1 MLRNQSR
8 LIGYL
13 APLAPIVLAACLSV
27 PPTCA
32 QTRTVAAAKAPLSLT
47 LTSDTNIVSACGN
60 NGTPEVRL
68 TAKAVSPGG
77 YPIKYQW
84 STSAGVING
93 EGPVV
98 TWNLAG
104 LKPGYHKV
112 SLDVQSVGSDGSC
125 EAFSSV
131 TVLVNACPAVQPV
144 CPAIEIVCPTTIA
157 TDQPLTFN
165 SRYSG
170 GVPANVTPVYNWTVS
185 AGRII
190 EGQGTSTI
198 KVDTTGLAGQ
208 TVRASLSMDGYTL
221 ECSADCGVSIPL
233 PKLNS
238 RRFDEFPDIA
248 RNDEKARLDN
258 FGIEMQSDPTATAYV
273 IVYPGKS
280 SKSGEV
286 QHHAGRIVD
295 YLVNSR
301 GLDQRRIVT
310 LVGPSRDQLFVEL
323 WLTPQG
329 ATPPNP

>member
-1 MLRNQSR
+1 MFRNQSR

-13 APLAPIVLAACLSV
+13 APIALVAFFSTPLVFAQKTTVVSSVNAPL
-27 PPTCA
+27 T
-32 QTRTVAAAKAPLSLT
+32 LSLT
-47 LTSDTNIVSACGN
+47 SDANIVTACADG
-60 NGTPEVRL
+60 GAPQVRL

-77 YPIKYQW
+77 YPIKYKW
-84 STSAGVING
+84 STSGGTISG

-104 LKPGYHKV
+104 LKPGYHKA
-112 SLDVQSVGSDGSC
+112 SLDIQSIGSDASC
-125 EAFSSV
+125 QAFSSV
-131 TVLVNACPAVQPV
+131 TVLVNPCAAVQPV
-144 CPAIEIVCPTTIA
+144 CPAIEITCPTNVGI
-157 TDQPLTFN
+157 DQPLTFT

-170 GVPANVTPVYNWTVS
+170 GVPANVTPAYNWTVS

-190 EGQGTSTI
+190 EGQGTDTI

-208 TVRASLSMDGYTL
+208 TVRTSLSIGGYNL
-221 ECSADCGVSIPL
+221 ECAADCAISIPL

-238 RRFDEFPDIA
+238 RKFDEFPDIA

-258 FGIEMQSDPTATAYV
+258 FVIDLQNDPTATAYV
-273 IVYPGKS
+273 IVYPGRS
-280 SKSGEV
+280 SKRGDV

-301 GLDQRRIVT
+301 GLDRRRIVT
-310 LVGPSRDQLFVEL
+310 LVGPAREALFVEL
-323 WLTPQG
+323 WITPQG